1 MNNVGDCVAKTIE
14 PPILM
19 SRILTFMLATS
30 VVVLIT
36 LVLALFKMMPLERPE
51 VFFLLNNPVSV
62 NTVIEP
68 MVPDAMNES
77 ALANYEQGF
86 VREYVILRNTLLSNS
101 ALTRK
106 NWATTIKSWSNNRV
120 YAALTRTALYTEYNS
135 GDVPLTLSCMVNF
148 LDTNNDA
155 AVVKTGH
162 NEKYDEY
169 IVSFAWVCKNSGGQT
184 TQKNYRIQI
193 RIQSDLDK
201 NVSETVDNLKKLSI
215 NPLGIQVTQY
225 TVLDGKGDPLNS
237 DVTAW

>member
-120 YAALTRTALYTEYNS
+120 YAAFTRTALYTEYNS

-184 TQKNYRIQI
+184 TQKNYKI
-193 RIQSDLDK
+193 RIKIQSVLDQK
-201 NVSETVDNLKKLSI
+201 VSDTLENLNKLRD
-215 NPLGIQVTQY
+215 NPLGTRVIEY
-225 TVLDGKGDPLNS
+225 TVLEGGGDPLDSNIN
-237 DVTAW
+237 DL